1 MHRVDPRLA
10 ELDFGHWDGLAWD
23 AIGAAAVTAWTDDF
37 ARHAPGG
44 GEAVDALLRRCA
56 DFLADP
62 ALRAD
67 TSIVGHAGW
76 ISAALWL
83 QASPGAL
90 PTAAAWPAA
99 IGYGRRLTL
108 PPTR

>member
-10 ELDFGHWDGLAWD
+10 ELDFGRWDGLAWD

-37 ARHAPGG
+37 ARHPPGG

-62 ALRAD
+62 ALSAD